1 MKNKIEAIRK
11 EQGIL
16 QEEFAKAM
24 GVSRQTI
31 SSLENGRYNPSIL
44 LAHKIAK
51 FFGMTIEEVFVFGRN
66 NMKKK
71 DIIFGA
77 IWLLLGLVLTA
88 LSCLETLDGFW
99 SGMGSALVVIGI
111 VRLLRGYRLSKSETY
126 REAREVAE
134 TDERFHFIRNKAWA
148 WAGYLFIII
157 CALSTIVFRLLG
169 QDLLCIASGGAV
181 CLMLVLFW
189 VSFFVLKKKY

>member
-1 MKNKIEAIRK
+1 
-11 EQGIL
+11 
-16 QEEFAKAM
+16 
-24 GVSRQTI
+24 
-31 SSLENGRYNPSIL
+31 
-44 LAHKIAK
+44 
-51 FFGMTIEEVFVFGRN
+51 
-66 NMKKK
+66 MKKK

-77 IWLLLGLVLTA
+77 IWLLSGLVLTV